1 MLLRRLRLDRVSEQ
15 FRFFAFSPDQYDS
28 AGAASRIAEMEAMK
42 RNIAQANRRLNSR
55 SKVIVLIRIG
65 R

>member
-1 MLLRRLRLDRVSEQ
+1 MLLRRLRFERVSEQ

-28 AGAASRIAEMEAMK
+28 GRAASRIAEMEAMK
-42 RNIAQANRRLNSR
+42 RNIAQAEWRLNSR
-55 SKVIVLIRIG
+55 SKVIVLIRID

>member
-1 MLLRRLRLDRVSEQ
+1 MIQ
-15 FRFFAFSPDQYDS
+15 

-42 RNIAQANRRLNSR
+42 RNIAQAESELNSR